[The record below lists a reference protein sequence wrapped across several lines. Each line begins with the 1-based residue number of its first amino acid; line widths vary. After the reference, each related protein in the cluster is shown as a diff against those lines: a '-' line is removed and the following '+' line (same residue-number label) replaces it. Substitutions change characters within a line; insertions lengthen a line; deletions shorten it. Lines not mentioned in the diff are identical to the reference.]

1 MKKITILIADNHRLF
16 MQSWSIFL
24 DSDPR
29 FTVVGEANC
38 GQETIDLTRSLAPE
52 IVLMDMNIPGIDV
65 LETAKTIFVQS
76 PKTKIICVSPYTH
89 SLYAK
94 KLLKAGAMGYIT
106 KYSTR
111 GEFLSAIIEVYKGN
125 KYICKEIKD
134 NQDEEKNRINSLT
147 KKEMELIW
155 LVKTGFSSKEMAE
168 KLSLSIKTIEV
179 HRYNILKKLNLKNR
193 ASLVNFINCYYR

>member
-1 MKKITILIADNHRLF
+1 
-16 MQSWSIFL
+16 
-24 DSDPR
+24 
-29 FTVVGEANC
+29 
-38 GQETIDLTRSLAPE
+38 
-52 IVLMDMNIPGIDV
+52 MDINIPGIDV

-76 PKTKIICVSPYTH
+76 PKTKIICVSPHTH

-111 GEFLSAIIEVYKGN
+111 EEFLSAIIEVYNGN
-125 KYICKEIKD
+125 KYICKEIKENEED
-134 NQDEEKNRINSLT
+134 EKNRIDSLT

-179 HRYNILKKLNLKNR
+179 HRYNILKKLNLRNR
-193 ASLVNFINCYYR
+193 ASLVNFINCYYRYNEC